1 MGSFFVISKNNKDQQ
16 DASKS
21 KIQTIQGKQI
31 KTASTY
37 QMSEQDKIILDL
49 KKVQDQLNRR
59 IKQMENNANDCQ
71 AKAKEYLINQNK
83 IRAKYALQSKAIYEK
98 QIEGI
103 LNQDVIITKTIRQV
117 QEKFDQL
124 SVSNTLQAANKL
136 MKDIDRAIDIDGM
149 QDAIGNLQEL
159 EANNSRFD
167 ELYNQYV
174 SADKQEIE
182 NKIKEMEVEIFEND
196 LKQYEII
203 IQKPKFQEDNN
214 LQQQQSSNNEDQQ
227 EKHQQMQQAQNQKQ
241 NDEIDD
247 QLAMLA

>member
-1 MGSFFVISKNNKDQQ
+1 MGSFISISKTNNQQ
-16 DASKS
+16 QETSNS
-21 KIQTIQGKQI
+21 KIQTIQGKQV

-37 QMSEQDKIILDL
+37 QMSEQDKVILEL

-59 IKQMENNANDCQ
+59 IQQMENNANNCQ
-71 AKAKEYLINQNK
+71 AKVKEHLLNNNR

-103 LNQDVIITKTIRQV
+103 LNKDAEITKTIRKV

-124 SVSNTLQAANKL
+124 SISNTLQAANQL
-136 MKDIDRAIDIDGM
+136 MKDINKAIDIDGI
-149 QDAIGNLQEL
+149 QDTIENLQEL
-159 EANNSRFD
+159 EANNSKFD

-174 SADKQEIE
+174 STDRQELEI
-182 NKIKEMEVEIFEND
+182 KLKEMEVEIFEND

-203 IQKPKFQEDNN
+203 TKKPKFSEDNK
-214 LQQQQSSNNEDQQ
+214 LQQQQSISKEKQQ
-227 EKHQQMQQAQNQKQ
+227 EKHQQQQLAQNQNQK
-241 NDEIDD
+241 DEIDD